1 MPSERL
7 YEMNTLQLQK
17 MFNDWKNGLLVYKFA
32 LDEID
37 TKLSI
42 LSEEFEFIHNH
53 NPMEHIKSRLKEPTS
68 IMNKLKRKGL
78 ELTLENAKQNVRD
91 IAGIRVT
98 CSFVADI
105 YKVYHMLRQQDDLR
119 VLDVKDYIQS
129 PKPNGYRSF
138 HLIVE
143 VPVFL
148 ANCTERVPVEIQI
161 RTIAMDTWASLEHK
175 IFYKYEQEI
184 PDVLKNE
191 LKQAADTVRALD
203 DKMEY
208 IHDQVE
214 KEKHKPTIS
223 VNK

>member
-1 MPSERL
+1 
-7 YEMNTLQLQK
+7 MNTLQK
-17 MFNDWKNGLLVYKFA
+17 RFNDWKNGLLVYKFA

-53 NPMEHIKSRLKEPTS
+53 NPMEHVKSRLKEPNS
-68 IMNKLKRKGL
+68 IMDKLNRKGL
-78 ELTLENAKQNVRD
+78 EVTLSNAREHVRD
-91 IAGIRVT
+91 IAGVRVT

-105 YKVYHMLRQQDDLR
+105 YKVYHMLSQQDDIK
-119 VLDVKDYIQS
+119 VLEVKDYIKH

-148 ANCTERVPVEIQI
+148 ANSTEHVPVEVQI

-175 IFYKYEQEI
+175 IFYKYDQEI
-184 PDVLKNE
+184 PQELKNE

-208 IHDQVE
+208 IHTQVE
-214 KEKHKPTIS
+214 REKHKVTPTIL
-223 VNK
+223 K